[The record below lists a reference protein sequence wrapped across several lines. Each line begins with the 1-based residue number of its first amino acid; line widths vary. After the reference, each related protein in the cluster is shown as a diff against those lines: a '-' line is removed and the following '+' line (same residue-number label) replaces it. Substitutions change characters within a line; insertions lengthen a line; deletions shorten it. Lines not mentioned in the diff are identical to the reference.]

1 MSNGTAKI
9 KELISKGH
17 SAAWDQNWENAA
29 GYYRQA
35 LEIDQDSLKALTSLG
50 LALFEMR
57 EYKES
62 LNYYLQAADLDPDDP
77 LPYEKITLI
86 HERMGNPEPAR
97 EFALRAAEA
106 FIKNQDIDK
115 AIENWNRAIEIDP
128 YHVRAHARLALVF
141 QRLGKSNRAVTKYI
155 HVASILQSK
164 GQTKKAAEAVGRA
177 LKIAPESIK
186 AVRAKEMIQQ
196 QVMIPLPE
204 HFQKAVSGQKEQ
216 QQRANLQLAEPE
228 QVEVDEQP
236 ANPIEEAVERAVTVM
251 AKSVFEDQVY
261 KKPAAAGE
269 QRNIDSFLMDE
280 EQEDNEVRDNSLI
293 KLHVSQ
299 TIENFSTE
307 SWKEA
312 ADELKMAVDEGY
324 NHPAAYF
331 LLGYSYFDLGR
342 LESAERNL
350 KKGVGSSEFNLASRL
365 ILGQIYREKELWED
379 ASREYLE
386 ALRLAD
392 TSVADREKVDDLI
405 SLYEVMIEDLENQ
418 EGDKAFRDMS
428 NHVETMLLQP
438 NWREVIREYRE
449 KSEETGGGLLP
460 AVDDLLADRKKQV
473 IDGHQLIQEYAKEGH
488 FGAAMENAFF
498 ALRNAPSYLPL
509 HITIGDLLLEQGQN
523 EAAVSKYLA
532 VANVYAVQGKPE
544 RTLSMLKKIIE
555 LEPMNIDV
563 RRRYIDHLE
572 EMGKREEAIVESNNL
587 ADVFYNLAELD
598 RARDTY
604 ARALELAEN
613 YLGEIDWQR
622 NILLRLADIDV
633 QRLDWEGALKTFR
646 RISDLYPE
654 DEETSINI
662 VSMQFQSGNK
672 KLAEDE
678 IERYLSHLDPEEDSE
693 LILQYLKSLR
703 DENPRLKDIR
713 MRLASF
719 YESWGQKKKAI
730 AELDSLGDMLLD
742 EGRKDEVIELIEK
755 IVAMDP
761 PNVEEYKKLL
771 GQLR

>member
-1 MSNGTAKI
+1 MSNGTAKV

-35 LEIDQDSLKALTSLG
+35 LEIDQDNLKALTSLG

-57 EYKES
+57 EYNES
-62 LNYYLQAADLDPDDP
+62 LNYYLQAADLDLDDP

-106 FIKNQDIDK
+106 FIKNQDVDK
-115 AIENWNRAIEIDP
+115 AIENWNRAIGIDP
-128 YHVRAHARLALVF
+128 YHVRAHARLAMVF
-141 QRLGKSNRAVTKYI
+141 QRLGKPNRAVTKYI
-155 HVASILQSK
+155 HVASILQNN
-164 GQTKKAAEAVGRA
+164 GQTKKAAEAVERA
-177 LKIAPESIK
+177 LKISPESIK

-196 QVMIPLPE
+196 QAMIPLPE
-204 HFQKAVSGQKEQ
+204 RFQKAIPGQEEEQ
-216 QQRANLQLAEPE
+216 QTNGQLSEPE
-228 QVEVDEQP
+228 PTEEVQP
-236 ANPIEEAVERAVTVM
+236 SNPVEEAVERAITVM
-251 AKSVFEDQVY
+251 AKSVFEERVY
-261 KKPAAAGE
+261 KKPTDKEE
-269 QRNIDSFLMDE
+269 QRSIDSFLMDVE
-280 EQEDNEVRDNSLI
+280 KGEDEVRDDSLI

-299 TIENFSTE
+299 AIENFSSE
-307 SWKEA
+307 KWKDA
-312 ADELKMAVDEGY
+312 AEELKMAVDEGY

-418 EGDKAFRDMS
+418 EGDESYREIS

-438 NWREVIREYRE
+438 NWREVIREYRDKAE
-449 KSEETGGGLLP
+449 GGGGLLP
-460 AVDDLLADRKKQV
+460 AVDDLLADRKRQV
-473 IDGHQLIQEYAKEGH
+473 IDGHQLIQEYTEEGH
-488 FGAAMENAFF
+488 LGAAMEKAFF

-563 RRRYIDHLE
+563 RQRYIDHLE

-604 ARALELAEN
+604 TRALELTEN

-633 QRLDWEGALKTFR
+633 QRLDWEAALKTFK
-646 RISDLYPE
+646 RISNLYPE

-693 LILQYLKSLR
+693 MILLYLKSLR

-719 YESWGQKKKAI
+719 YESRGQKKKAI